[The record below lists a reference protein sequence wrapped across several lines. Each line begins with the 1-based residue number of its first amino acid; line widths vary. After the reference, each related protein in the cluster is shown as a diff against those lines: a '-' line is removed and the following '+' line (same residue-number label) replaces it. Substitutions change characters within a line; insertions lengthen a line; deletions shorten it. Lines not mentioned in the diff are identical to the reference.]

1 MPGVHPVTRASNVAV
16 LAAED
21 HTGNVLNDGG
31 HCHDGL
37 AFGAFESLVGAAHC
51 KLDFMGQH
59 RSEPRNTAPSQLDHD
74 VQALGAVETP
84 GLSRAVPANCNWC
97 YPLRSVM
104 TGITD
109 SVPVV
114 AVLDARPGDLS

>member
-1 MPGVHPVTRASNVAV
+1 MPDVHQVTRASNVAV
-16 LAAED
+16 FAAED
-21 HTGNVLNDGG
+21 HTGSVLNDGG
-31 HCHDGL
+31 HRHDGL
-37 AFGAFESLVGAAHC
+37 AFGAFDQSIGAAHC
-51 KLDFMGQH
+51 KLDSFGQH
-59 RSEPRNTAPSQLDHD
+59 RIERRNTAPSQLDRD

-84 GLSRAVPANCNWC
+84 GLRRAVPANCNWC